1 MNRTKIKLNE
11 LEKEDH
17 EQNTSKIRGI
27 EMELD
32 HLTDYNISITGQFF
46 ADFRLYGLQEAIQ
59 YLAGYEREGRVKKG
73 VAEDIRTYTHRILN
87 ITN

>member
-32 HLTDYNISITGQFF
+32 QLMQ
-46 ADFRLYGLQEAIQ
+46 LGL
-59 YLAGYEREGRVKKG
+59 
-73 VAEDIRTYTHRILN
+73 
-87 ITN
+87 